1 MRFESLSKEEPAD
14 PGVVPM
20 TSLDA
25 PAARALSHDEH
36 SLQIAV
42 ENLKQEEIVLERSA
56 CLKLKT

>member
-25 PAARALSHDEH
+25 PAACALSHDEH

-56 CLKLKT
+56 CLKLET